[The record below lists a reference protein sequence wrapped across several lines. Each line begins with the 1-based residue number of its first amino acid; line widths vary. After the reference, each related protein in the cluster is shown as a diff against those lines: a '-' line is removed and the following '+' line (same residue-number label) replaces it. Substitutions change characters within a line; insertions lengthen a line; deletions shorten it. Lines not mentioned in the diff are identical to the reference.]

1 MMNRYSVAAINNPDD
16 RINFF
21 YWEDMI
27 EYLRNEMEADG
38 RTYRMK
44 ITDWKEMFSKENKG
58 KANCQLHW
66 VRINDEGIAEL
77 VTRTVRC
84 EDTSILPG
92 TERVTPRGVRLVDW
106 DRAQW

>member
-1 MMNRYSVAAINNPDD
+1 MMNRFSVATNANPDD
-16 RINFF
+16 RIFFF

-44 ITDWKEMFSKENKG
+44 ITDWKAMSRKSENKG

-84 EDTSILPG
+84 ENTDVLP
-92 TERVTPRGVRLVDW
+92 TEIYYIGPHKNEVW
-106 DRAQW
+106 KRAEW